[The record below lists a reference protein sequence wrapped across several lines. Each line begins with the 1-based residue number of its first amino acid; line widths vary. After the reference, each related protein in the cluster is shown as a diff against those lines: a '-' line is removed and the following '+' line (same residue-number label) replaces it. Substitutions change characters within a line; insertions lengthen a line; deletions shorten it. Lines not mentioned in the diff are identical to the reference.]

1 MFAWT
6 PSHGY
11 LICCLER
18 TGSNLLGEAL
28 LHTGCAGRPLEY
40 FSPVL
45 QDKPW
50 MRDILG
56 EDTLLTGFSKVL
68 RAGTTRNGVFGIK
81 IHWSHFRYLAR
92 GLSSPDQTLPPVE
105 PGGQEKLLAQ
115 LPDLVPTE
123 ELLRMLRARAGD
135 RAHFVAAYRFLAAMV
150 PGLRVVWLR
159 RENMVARSISHCRA
173 LHSQVWSRSQSEA
186 AKDAVPEFDPV
197 RLHKMYVL
205 GLFQDESWQWLF
217 GELGV
222 QPYCVTYE
230 QLVED
235 YEPTVRGVLNF
246 LGLGDFAGPISPTRL
261 ARQADGVSQEW
272 EARYRELSALRELA

>member
-18 TGSNLLGEAL
+18 TGSNLLAEAL

-56 EDTLLTGFSKVL
+56 EDTVLSGFSKVL
-68 RAGTTRNGVFGIK
+68 RAGSTPNDVFGIK
-81 IHWSHFRYLAR
+81 IHWSHFRYLAT
-92 GLSSPDQTLPPVE
+92 GLSSPDHTLPPVV
-105 PGGQEKLLAQ
+105 PGSQLKLLAQ

-135 RAHFVAAYRFLAAMV
+135 RAHFVAAYRYLAQRV

-159 RENMVARSISHCRA
+159 RENMVARAISHCRA
-173 LHSQVWSRSQSEA
+173 LHSQVWSRFQSEA
-186 AKDAVPEFDPV
+186 AHEAVPEFDAG
-197 RLHKMYVL
+197 RLHKMHVL
-205 GLFQDESWQWLF
+205 GLFQDASWQWLF
-217 GELGV
+217 TELGV
-222 QPYCVTYE
+222 RPHCVTYE
-230 QLVED
+230 QLVKD

-246 LGLGDFAGPISPTRL
+246 LQLGDFAGSVSPARL

-272 EARYRELSALRELA
+272 EARYRELCALHELA